1 MNVLRTTATYP
12 MINYTL
18 DGTNITLNDCVES
31 LFESKDPF
39 VTETKILCQQIT
51 WHLED
56 LELHCDRERPDKTHE
71 RQPNGFDG
79 VGDRITSLTLRKVSI
94 STEMQSDNPHVCPE
108 TD

>member
-39 VTETKILCQQIT
+39 VTETKV
-51 WHLED
+51 
-56 LELHCDRERPDKTHE
+56 RP
-71 RQPNGFDG
+71 Q
-79 VGDRITSLTLRKVSI
+79 LRSSSKV
-94 STEMQSDNPHVCPE
+94 
-108 TD
+108 